1 MSSRLT
7 YVPTILLFIL
17 FAIFPQQELLAAA
30 DRSANETATDEVRTN
45 FDYNVT
51 VEGAPSDEIGE
62 LILKSSR
69 LEQLED
75 HSLPS
80 IAAVRRRAEEDK
92 EIFNKVLR
100 SEGYYDNEVTYGID
114 AASETLDI
122 KFTIIPG
129 TRFRVTKFTIVYEK
143 TAEAPDTLELDD
155 LGIEVGMPARSAT
168 ILSAQ
173 RSALIIL
180 ANRGFPDATLVDQ
193 EVIVDFAIDGM
204 DVTLTIDA
212 GPRLKMGALKFDGLK
227 TVEERY
233 MRRISEWQ
241 PGVLYDASILN
252 TLRRRYLRTGLFTSV
267 QLEARTG
274 DTDGAT
280 VPIVLKFVERDQRTI
295 GIGGSAST
303 SEGLGTQAYWE
314 HRNIFGEGEK
324 IRADLEVAEIRRGL
338 RLSYTKPNYRK
349 IDQNFNADI
358 EYKHENTEAYK
369 EDSISTYIGLDRIW
383 REKWIIGI
391 GITLEYANIEDNE
404 SEEDFALAGLPMT
417 ARYDTTDD
425 ILDPTIG
432 YRIGTALIP
441 YLGLNEVSPDFLR
454 GEIDGSAYYPILIDR
469 RLVLAARGK
478 IGAMAGDSASDIPA
492 TKRFYAGG
500 GGSIRGY
507 KYQTVGPLDSKND
520 PIGGRSLLEIG
531 FEARMRITEDI
542 GLVPFIE
549 GGNVYESMV
558 PDFSDEFLW
567 GAGLGFRYYT
577 AVGPIRFDVA
587 VPLDRRK
594 NVDDAFQFYISIGQA
609 F

>member
-1 MSSRLT
+1 M
-7 YVPTILLFIL
+7 
-17 FAIFPQQELLAAA
+17 AAA
-30 DRSANETATDEVRTN
+30 DRSANVSSTDEVRTN

-51 VEGAPSDEIGE
+51 VEGAPSDEIEE

-100 SEGYYDNEVTYGID
+100 SEGYYDNEVTYWID
-114 AASETLDI
+114 VASETLDI

-129 TRFRVTKFTIVYEK
+129 TRFRVTKFDIVYKE

-155 LGIEVGMPARSAT
+155 LGIEVGMPARSAS

-233 MRRISEWQ
+233 LRRISEWQ
-241 PGVLYDASILN
+241 PGILYDASILN

-274 DTDGAT
+274 DADGAT
-280 VPIVLKFVERDQRTI
+280 VPIVMKFVERDQRTI

-314 HRNIFGEGEK
+314 HRNFFGEGEK

-432 YRIGTALIP
+432 YRIGTAIIP
-441 YLGLNEVSPDFLR
+441 YIGLNEVSPDFLR
-454 GEIDGSAYYPILIDR
+454 GEIDGSAYYPILKDK

-478 IGAMAGDSASDIPA
+478 IGVMAGDSANDIPA

-507 KYQTVGPLDSKND
+507 KYQTVGPLDSKNN
-520 PIGGRSLLEIG
+520 PIGGRSLLEVG